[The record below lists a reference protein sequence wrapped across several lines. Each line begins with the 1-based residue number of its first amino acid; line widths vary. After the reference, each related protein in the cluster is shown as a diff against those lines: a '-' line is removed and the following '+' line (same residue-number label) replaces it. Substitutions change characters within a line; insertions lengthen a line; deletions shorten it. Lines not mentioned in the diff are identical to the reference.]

1 MNETHASMLSVSNR
15 SKLREP
21 PGKCWTVRLSM
32 ESRRRPSVSSE
43 RPMPRDGGSRTRG
56 VKAPFFPVGGGVV
69 ESDDFVGTSSL
80 VGDSERGVDILL
92 TVDEPRVAAMDGDAG
107 GPGDRVK

>member
-21 PGKCWTVRLSM
+21 PGKWWTVRLSM
-32 ESRRRPSVSSE
+32 RRPSVNSE
-43 RPMPRDGGSRTRG
+43 SPIPRDGGCSRTRG

-69 ESDDFVGTSSL
+69 ESDDFIGTSSL

-92 TVDEPRVAAMDGDAG
+92 TSDEPRVAAMDGDAG